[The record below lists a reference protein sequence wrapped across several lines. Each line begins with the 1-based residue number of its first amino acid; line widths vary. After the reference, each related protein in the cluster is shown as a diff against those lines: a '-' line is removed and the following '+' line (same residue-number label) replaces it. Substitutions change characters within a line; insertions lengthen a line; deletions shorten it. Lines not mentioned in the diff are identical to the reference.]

1 MSLILLSAYSSF
13 AETTSGHSHSN
24 TFETLLTHGHL
35 SREEQGQALLET
47 ARKHERDNELTFL
60 VHVWGKFLSV
70 EHTRLVAMTADG
82 GLENEKEA
90 IKWIETAWDKDHLK
104 CNWSANFPQDAVPQ
118 LTNLDRYQII
128 FLDQV
133 PRVKT
138 PRPDLA
144 YGLLH
149 VTLSVEEQRVNA
161 HFEANLSPYMD
172 HPFFIVEAKNV
183 EGIMYEAENQCARGG
198 AAMVR
203 LKRKFDKLA
212 DGTYVEEPKKGRG
225 KDGDHLANTTSQKDQ
240 MPIDHYRTDTKS
252 FAFSLTFSP
261 IEANLFVHWAE
272 EALSKEGALITVNWH
287 HAYFI
292 LINHISHSER
302 HAVMLPTKVDAPE
315 PVPRSQ
321 PRPRR
326 NCLTTP

>member
-1 MSLILLSAYSSF
+1 M
-13 AETTSGHSHSN
+13 
-24 TFETLLTHGHL
+24 
-35 SREEQGQALLET
+35 
-47 ARKHERDNELTFL
+47 TFL
-60 VHVWGKFLSV
+60 VHVWGEFLSV
-70 EHTRLVAMTADG
+70 KHTRLVALTADG

-90 IKWIETAWDKDHLK
+90 IKWIETAWEKDHLK

-118 LTNLDRYQII
+118 LINLDRYQII

-149 VTLSVEEQRVNA
+149 NTLSVEEQRVNA

-172 HPFFIVEAKNV
+172 HPFFIVEAKNA

-212 DGTYVEEPKKGRG
+212 DGTYVEEPKKGKG
-225 KDGDHLANTTSQKDQ
+225 KDGDCLANTTSQKDQ
-240 MPIDHYRTDTKS
+240 MLIDHYRTDAKS
-252 FAFSLTFSP
+252 FAFSLAFSP
-261 IEANLFVHWAE
+261 MEANLFVHWAE

-287 HAYFI
+287 ASQIAHYY
-292 LINHISHSER
+292 LK
-302 HAVMLPTKVDAPE
+302 LDGAPWVE
-315 PVPRSQ
+315 LHHDIDNVLDWGVLTRRQELKELCSQ
-321 PRPRR
+321 IYIHESSNKIQR
-326 NCLTTP
+326 TS